1 MSAIASWARNRIPEI
16 LWALF
21 AAVNFAVL
29 SFVHSWETVPFH
41 FVWVSLTL
49 VYGFRV
55 WGIKP
60 TLIVLLIVCAVS
72 TVTYGWVVVNGP
84 QGIDELTEIPLMA
97 GMFVAM
103 VWHAQRRQAAIVEV
117 RKAAG
122 REREFVRDASHQ
134 LKTPVALARGF
145 ADLIRGERGSESLRD
160 DIADLLEE
168 LDQIG
173 RVADDMLILAAAEQ
187 PGNLVLAR
195 LDVEDL
201 VVAAARRWSRTADR
215 AWRINSTIQGVLV
228 GDRQRL
234 DAVLDAVIDNAVRAT
249 CNGDRITIVAR
260 AEAETAVIIVEDAG
274 VGIPADALPRVF
286 DRFWSI
292 RSDPE
297 RKRGTGLGLS
307 IVKAIVEAHGG
318 GVTVSSVQGTGT
330 GVTIRLPGLAVDD
343 AFIDAGPSFAMP
355 TWAH

>member
-1 MSAIASWARNRIPEI
+1 MSATASWARNHVPEI

-41 FVWVSLTL
+41 FIWVSLTL

-55 WGIKP
+55 WGITA
-60 TLIVLLIVCAVS
+60 TLVVLLAVCAVS
-72 TVTYGWVVVNGP
+72 MATYGWLVINGP

-97 GMFVAM
+97 AMFVAM
-103 VWHAQRRQAAIVEV
+103 VWHAQRRQAALLEV
-117 RKAAG
+117 RKAAE

-145 ADLIRGERGSESLRD
+145 ADLIRGDPGSEKLRE

-168 LDQIG
+168 LHQIG
-173 RVADDMLILAAAEQ
+173 RVADDMLVLAAAEQ

-195 LDVEDL
+195 LDAEDL

-215 AWRINSTIQGVLV
+215 DWRVNSGIQGVLV

-234 DAVLDAVIDNAVRAT
+234 DAALDAVIDNAVQAT
-249 CNGDRITIVAR
+249 RNGDRITIQAR
-260 AEAETAVIIVEDAG
+260 AEAQTAVIVVDDAG
-274 VGIPADALPRVF
+274 VGIPADALQRVF

-318 GVTVSSVQGTGT
+318 TVAVQSSQATGT
-330 GVTIRLPGLAVDD
+330 GVTIRLPGLAIDD
-343 AFIDAGPSFAMP
+343 AVIDAAVPFVVP
-355 TWAH
+355 NWA

>member
-1 MSAIASWARNRIPEI
+1 MSATASWARNRVPEI
-16 LWALF
+16 LWAVF

-29 SFVHSWETVPFH
+29 AFVHSWETVPFH

-55 WGIKP
+55 WGMRP
-60 TLIVLLIVCAVS
+60 TLIVLAGVCAVS
-72 TVTYGWVVVNGP
+72 TVTYGWVVINGP

-97 GMFVAM
+97 AMFLAM
-103 VWHAQRRQAAIVEV
+103 VWHAQRRQAAMVEV
-117 RKAAG
+117 RKAAE

-145 ADLIRGERGSESLRD
+145 ADLIRGQPGSESLRA

-173 RVADDMLILAAAEQ
+173 RVADDMLILAGAEQ

-195 LDVEDL
+195 LDAEDL

-215 AWRINSTIQGVLV
+215 EWRINSTIQGVLV

-234 DAVLDAVIDNAVRAT
+234 DAALDAVIDNAVQAT
-249 CNGDRITIVAR
+249 HSGDRVMIAAR
-260 AEAETAVIIVEDAG
+260 AEGETAVIIVDDAG

-318 GVTVSSVQGTGT
+318 SVTVHSSQGTGT
-330 GVTIRLPGLAVDD
+330 GVTIRLPGLAVDE
-343 AFIDAGPSFAMP
+343 AIIDAGTSFAVP

>member
-1 MSAIASWARNRIPEI
+1 MSATASWARNRVPEI
-16 LWALF
+16 LWTLF

-29 SFVHSWETVPFH
+29 AFVDNWETVPFH

-55 WGIKP
+55 WGMKA
-60 TLIVLLIVCAVS
+60 TLIVLLAVCAVS
-72 TVTYGWVVVNGP
+72 MVTYGWVVINGP

-97 GMFVAM
+97 AMFLAM
-103 VWHAQRRQAAIVEV
+103 VWHARRRQAALVEV
-117 RKAAG
+117 RRAAE

-145 ADLIRGERGSESLRD
+145 ADLIRGGNGGESLRD

-168 LDQIG
+168 LDQIS
-173 RVADDMLILAAAEQ
+173 RVADDMLILAGAEQ

-215 AWRINSTIQGVLV
+215 EWRINSTIQGVLV

-234 DAVLDAVIDNAVRAT
+234 DAALDAVIDNAVQAT
-249 CNGDRITIVAR
+249 RNGDRITIAGR
-260 AEAETAVIIVEDAG
+260 AEAGTAVVIVDDAG

-318 GVTVSSVQGTGT
+318 SVTVHSSRGKGT

-343 AFIDAGPSFAMP
+343 AIIDAGTSFAVP